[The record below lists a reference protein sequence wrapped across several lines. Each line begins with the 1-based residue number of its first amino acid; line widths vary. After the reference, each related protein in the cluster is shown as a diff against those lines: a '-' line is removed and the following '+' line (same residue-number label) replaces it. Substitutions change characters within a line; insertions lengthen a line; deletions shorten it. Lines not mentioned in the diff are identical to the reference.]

1 MEKRNDMEIK
11 SEQRIK
17 SENKE
22 MTNSDSHNYE
32 HYSHSS
38 HHGHHHSSHHSHH
51 GHHSHGHH
59 HRRRSSHK
67 KSTDRKKQNRKEK
80 FERFIRHNKKYIIY
94 CVVAIA
100 VFICMIFVGVYL
112 DGINRVEHQGENSG
126 EQYQGE
132 QTEFSHLQVKVP
144 FFAEDVVIVSP
155 AVEVFVKSDDSLSVN
170 DVYKMYSSASAR
182 LDVGMPVKLSY
193 DISEVPAGYNVK
205 KAEILVADNKN
216 FTAPRVYNLEGYETK
231 VDVYNLKTGT
241 KYYYTINL
249 IFANGFETSVSG
261 SFTTAEG
268 PRVMNVDGVYNMRDI
283 GGWKT
288 TSGKKIK
295 QELLYRGCE
304 IDGAIEPKYTITDS
318 GINTMLKD
326 LGIKTEMDLR
336 TETDNIYGTHM
347 LGAAVK
353 HNYYETAMYSS
364 IFNDKTSNEN
374 IRRVFSDLADK
385 KNYPV
390 YLHCTYGQDRT
401 GTVCYL
407 LEALLGVSEEN
418 MMKDYLLSG
427 LHHGDVYGGKEPMDE
442 FIADLQKFPGV
453 SMSEKVEYYLLS
465 IGVTAKE
472 ISSIRNI
479 FLAD

>member
-1 MEKRNDMEIK
+1 MESKEKNDTEYNKEIK
-11 SEQRIK
+11 NDGSEMIK
-17 SENKE
+17 SEN
-22 MTNSDSHNYE
+22 SH
-32 HYSHSS
+32 HSHSS
-38 HHGHHHSSHHSHH
+38 HHGHHH
-51 GHHSHGHH
+51 HSHGHH
-59 HRRRSSHK
+59 HRHHSSHK

-100 VFICMIFVGVYL
+100 VFICMIFAGRYL
-112 DGINRVEHQGENSG
+112 DKISRVDPQDENIG
-126 EQYQGE
+126 EQYEGE
-132 QTEFSHLQVKVP
+132 KSSVSHLQVDVP

-155 AVEVFVKSDDSLSVN
+155 AVEVFMKAEESISVN
-170 DVYKMYSSASAR
+170 DIYRKYSSAGTR
-182 LDVGMPVKLSY
+182 LDVGMPVELSFEV
-193 DISEVPAGYNVK
+193 SEVPAGYNVK

-216 FTAPRVYNLEGYETK
+216 FSAPLVFNLEGYETK

-241 KYYYTINL
+241 KYYYKINL
-249 IFANGFETSVSG
+249 TFANEVETSVSG

-288 TSGKKIK
+288 SSGKRVK
-295 QELLYRGCE
+295 QGLLYRGCE
-304 IDGAIEPKYTITDS
+304 IDGAVEPKYTITDS
-318 GINTMLKD
+318 GVNTMLKD
-326 LGIKTEMDLR
+326 LGIKTDMDLR
-336 TETDNIYGTHM
+336 AETDNIYGTNV

-353 HNYYETAMYSS
+353 HNYYDTRMYSA
-364 IFNDKTSNEN
+364 IFNDKKSNEN

-407 LEALLGVSEEN
+407 LEALLGVSEDN

-427 LHHGDVYGGKEPMDE
+427 LHHGDVYGGEEPMEE
-442 FIADLQKFPGV
+442 FIADLKKLPGV
-453 SMSEKVEYYLLS
+453 SMSEKVESYLLS

-472 ISSIRNI
+472 INSIKSI